1 MLSPDAKAKGIAALR
16 NSPAVTKIN
25 RFLACPTYIL
35 TVSALALAGNLFAL
49 ELPVYTLYVAIGI
62 YLFLLG
68 EDLLPLM
75 PLVILCYIV
84 PSVGNNPGLTAQSI
98 FALERGGI
106 YLLVLAGTMVVTLL
120 VRLLTDKEWGRKAF
134 FTKKRALTGGFL
146 LLSLTYLA
154 SGIGSDNYKTLAS
167 KNLIFA
173 FVQAASVALP
183 YLLFSG
189 GVDWKKVRKDYFA
202 WIGFGV
208 GCVLLGQI
216 LWTYATTDVV
226 VAGSI
231 ERKLIFTGW
240 GMYNNMGGLLAMMI
254 PFPFYLASRFRKG
267 WIGSVVGTVFLV
279 GVLLT
284 CSRSSIL
291 TGCAVYALCIGLMI
305 FSASNRHGN
314 AVALITVLSVM
325 GIVFLIFRGQL
336 VRLFAEI
343 IGRGLD
349 PNSRDMIFKDGW
361 NLFLRNPVFGNTF
374 YPPANMAWSWSTN
387 SGFTSFFPARWH
399 NTFIQLLASCGV
411 MGLGA
416 YLLHR
421 VQTIRV
427 FLRDRTREKAFIA
440 CSLAVLLITSLF
452 DCHFFNIGP
461 ALFYSMALA
470 FGENC
475 VKRKLK

>member
-1 MLSPDAKAKGIAALR
+1 MLSSDTNAKGLNALR
-16 NSPAVTKIN
+16 RSPAVSNIN
-25 RFLACPTYIL
+25 RFLAHPAYIL
-35 TVSALALAGNLFAL
+35 IVCFLALVGNLFAL
-49 ELPVYTLYVAIGI
+49 ELAVYTLFVALCVYV
-62 YLFLLG
+62 FVLG
-68 EDLLPLM
+68 EDLRPIM
-75 PLVILCYIV
+75 PLVILCYIL
-84 PSVGNNPGLTAQSI
+84 PSVDNNPGLSAQSI
-98 FALERGGI
+98 FSLEQGGK
-106 YLLVLAGTMVVTLL
+106 YLLTLAAILVVALIL
-120 VRLLTDKEWGRKAF
+120 GLLTNKSWGGKAF
-134 FTKKRALTGGFL
+134 FTKKRSLLGGFFL
-146 LLSLTYLA
+146 LTLTYLL
-154 SGIGSDNYKTLAS
+154 SGVGSQDYGTLMG
-167 KNLIFA
+167 KNLLFG
-173 FVQAASVALP
+173 FTQAMAVCLP

-189 GVDWKKVRKDYFA
+189 GVNWQKIRKDYFA

-216 LWTYATTDVV
+216 LWVYASTDVV
-226 VAGSI
+226 VAGRI
-231 ERKLIFTGW
+231 ERRHIFTGW

-267 WIGSVVGTVFLV
+267 WIGSVVGTVFLI

-305 FSASNRHGN
+305 FSASNRRGN
-314 AVALITVLSVM
+314 TVALIVVTSIIAL
-325 GIVFLIFRGQL
+325 VFLIFHRQL
-336 VRLFAEI
+336 IRLFAEI

-361 NLFLRNPVFGNTF
+361 KLFLRNPLFGNTF
-374 YPPANMAWSWSTN
+374 YPPENMSWSWSTN

-399 NTFIQLLASCGV
+399 NTFIQLLASCGIA
-411 MGLGA
+411 GTAA

-421 VQTIRV
+421 YQTVRV

-440 CSLAVLLITSLF
+440 CSLGVLLITSLF

-470 FGENC
+470 FGEHC
-475 VKRKLK
+475 VRRKK